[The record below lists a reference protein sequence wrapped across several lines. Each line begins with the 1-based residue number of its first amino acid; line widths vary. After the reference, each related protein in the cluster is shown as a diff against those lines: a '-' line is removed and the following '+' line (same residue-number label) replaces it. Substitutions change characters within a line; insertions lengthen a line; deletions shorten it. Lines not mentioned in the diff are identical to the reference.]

1 MKFKHMLFV
10 LTITTS
16 IIFAC
21 MLGSSYAYY
30 TLSNGTTV
38 TATTGEFDAN
48 VSVVFSESEYINL
61 KTGVPINSTDV
72 DKYASASKFTLI
84 PDATKLRG
92 YDVAV
97 KIAISNITIDTALK
111 ISAPGTCP
119 LSRTDRRGEVHR
131 SRPLPAP
138 DAPQRHLHRL
148 YGFVGLDRLEDGR
161 IRGCGPCRRQ
171 RTFRLRG
178 AGRFPRGCELPGLCF
193 GRGVRGAGRFADA
206 LSRRRAAHE
215 GGQCGLLP

>member
-10 LTITTS
+10 LTVTTS

-97 KIAISNITIDTALK
+97 KIAISNITIDTELKTSDFKYDLKCNDGSSTTTIKSGTGADFTSTELEIGTLSTQNSTFNVSKTYNCAL
-111 ISAPGTCP
+111 
-119 LSRTDRRGEVHR
+119 
-131 SRPLPAP
+131 
-138 DAPQRHLHRL
+138 RL
-148 YGFVGLDRLEDGR
+148 WLQETGNNQNDLMNKSFSGLIKVNSVYRK
-161 IRGCGPCRRQ
+161 
-171 RTFRLRG
+171 
-178 AGRFPRGCELPGLCF
+178 
-193 GRGVRGAGRFADA
+193 
-206 LSRRRAAHE
+206 
-215 GGQCGLLP
+215 

>member
-10 LTITTS
+10 LTVTTS

-72 DKYASASKFTLI
+72 DKYASALKFTLI
-84 PDATKLRG
+84 PDATKLQG

-97 KIAISNITIDTALK
+97 KIAISNITIDTELK
-111 ISAPGTCP
+111 ISDFKYDLKCNDGSSTTTIKSGTGADFTSTELEIGT
-119 LSRTDRRGEVHR
+119 LSTQNSTFNV
-131 SRPLPAP
+131 SKTYNCAL
-138 DAPQRHLHRL
+138 RL
-148 YGFVGLDRLEDGR
+148 WLQETGSNQNALMNKSFSGLIKVNSVYRK
-161 IRGCGPCRRQ
+161 
-171 RTFRLRG
+171 
-178 AGRFPRGCELPGLCF
+178 
-193 GRGVRGAGRFADA
+193 
-206 LSRRRAAHE
+206 
-215 GGQCGLLP
+215 

>member
-10 LTITTS
+10 LTVTTS

-72 DKYASASKFTLI
+72 DKYASALKFTLI
-84 PDATKLRG
+84 PDATKLQG

-111 ISAPGTCP
+111 ISDFKYDLKCNDGSSTTTIKSGTGADFTSTELEIGT
-119 LSRTDRRGEVHR
+119 LSTQNSTFNV
-131 SRPLPAP
+131 SKTYNCAL
-138 DAPQRHLHRL
+138 RL
-148 YGFVGLDRLEDGR
+148 WLQETGSNQNALMNKSFSGLIKVNSVYRK
-161 IRGCGPCRRQ
+161 
-171 RTFRLRG
+171 
-178 AGRFPRGCELPGLCF
+178 
-193 GRGVRGAGRFADA
+193 
-206 LSRRRAAHE
+206 
-215 GGQCGLLP
+215 

>member
-111 ISAPGTCP
+111 ISDFKYDLKCNDGSSTTTIKSGTGADFTSTELEIGT
-119 LSRTDRRGEVHR
+119 LSTQNSTFNV
-131 SRPLPAP
+131 SKTYNCAL
-138 DAPQRHLHRL
+138 RL
-148 YGFVGLDRLEDGR
+148 WLQETGSNQNALMNKSFSGLIKVNYVYRK
-161 IRGCGPCRRQ
+161 
-171 RTFRLRG
+171 
-178 AGRFPRGCELPGLCF
+178 
-193 GRGVRGAGRFADA
+193 
-206 LSRRRAAHE
+206 
-215 GGQCGLLP
+215 

>member
-10 LTITTS
+10 LTVTTS

-84 PDATKLRG
+84 PDATKLQG
-92 YDVAV
+92 YDVSV
-97 KIAISNITIDTALK
+97 KIAISNITIDTELK
-111 ISAPGTCP
+111 ISDFKYDLKCNDGSSTTTIKSGTGADFTSTELEIGT
-119 LSRTDRRGEVHR
+119 LSTQNSTFNV
-131 SRPLPAP
+131 SKTYNCAL
-138 DAPQRHLHRL
+138 RL
-148 YGFVGLDRLEDGR
+148 WLQETGSNQNALMNKSFSGLIKVNSVYRK
-161 IRGCGPCRRQ
+161 
-171 RTFRLRG
+171 
-178 AGRFPRGCELPGLCF
+178 
-193 GRGVRGAGRFADA
+193 
-206 LSRRRAAHE
+206 
-215 GGQCGLLP
+215 

>member
-10 LTITTS
+10 LTVTTS

-84 PDATKLRG
+84 PDATKLQG

-97 KIAISNITIDTALK
+97 KIAISNITIDTELK
-111 ISAPGTCP
+111 ISDFKYDLKCNDGSSTTTIKSGTGADFTSTELEIGT
-119 LSRTDRRGEVHR
+119 LSTQNSTFNV
-131 SRPLPAP
+131 SKTYNCAL
-138 DAPQRHLHRL
+138 RL
-148 YGFVGLDRLEDGR
+148 WLQETGSNQNALMNKSFSGLIKVISVYRK
-161 IRGCGPCRRQ
+161 
-171 RTFRLRG
+171 
-178 AGRFPRGCELPGLCF
+178 
-193 GRGVRGAGRFADA
+193 
-206 LSRRRAAHE
+206 
-215 GGQCGLLP
+215 

>member
-10 LTITTS
+10 LTVTTS

-38 TATTGEFDAN
+38 TATTGEFDVN

-97 KIAISNITIDTALK
+97 KIAISNITIDTELKTSDFKYDLKCNDGSSTTTIKSGTGADFTSTELEIGTLSTQNSTFNVSKTYNCAL
-111 ISAPGTCP
+111 
-119 LSRTDRRGEVHR
+119 
-131 SRPLPAP
+131 
-138 DAPQRHLHRL
+138 RL
-148 YGFVGLDRLEDGR
+148 WLQETGSNQNALMNKSFSGLIKVNSVYRK
-161 IRGCGPCRRQ
+161 
-171 RTFRLRG
+171 
-178 AGRFPRGCELPGLCF
+178 
-193 GRGVRGAGRFADA
+193 
-206 LSRRRAAHE
+206 
-215 GGQCGLLP
+215 

>member
-10 LTITTS
+10 LTVTTS

-38 TATTGEFDAN
+38 TATTGEFDGN

-84 PDATKLRG
+84 PDATKLQG

-111 ISAPGTCP
+111 ISDFKYDLKCNDGSSTTTIKSGTGADFTSTELEIGT
-119 LSRTDRRGEVHR
+119 LSTQNSTFNV
-131 SRPLPAP
+131 SKTYNCAL
-138 DAPQRHLHRL
+138 RL
-148 YGFVGLDRLEDGR
+148 WLQETGSNQNALMNKSFSGLIKVNSVYRK
-161 IRGCGPCRRQ
+161 
-171 RTFRLRG
+171 
-178 AGRFPRGCELPGLCF
+178 
-193 GRGVRGAGRFADA
+193 
-206 LSRRRAAHE
+206 
-215 GGQCGLLP
+215 

>member
-10 LTITTS
+10 LTVTTS

-97 KIAISNITIDTALK
+97 KIAISNITIDTELK
-111 ISAPGTCP
+111 ISDFKYDLKCNDGSSTTTIKSGTGADFTSTELEIGT
-119 LSRTDRRGEVHR
+119 LSTQNSTFNV
-131 SRPLPAP
+131 SKTYNCAL
-138 DAPQRHLHRL
+138 RL
-148 YGFVGLDRLEDGR
+148 WIQETGNNQNALMNKSFSGLIKVNSVYRK
-161 IRGCGPCRRQ
+161 
-171 RTFRLRG
+171 
-178 AGRFPRGCELPGLCF
+178 
-193 GRGVRGAGRFADA
+193 
-206 LSRRRAAHE
+206 
-215 GGQCGLLP
+215 

>member
-10 LTITTS
+10 LTVTTS

-48 VSVVFSESEYINL
+48 ISVVFSESEYINL

-72 DKYASASKFTLI
+72 DKYASTSKFTLI

-111 ISAPGTCP
+111 ISGFKYDLKCNDGSSTTTIKSGTGADFTSTELEIGT
-119 LSRTDRRGEVHR
+119 LSTQNSTFNV
-131 SRPLPAP
+131 SKTYNCAL
-138 DAPQRHLHRL
+138 RL
-148 YGFVGLDRLEDGR
+148 WLQGTGNNQNALMNKSFSGLIKVNSVYRK
-161 IRGCGPCRRQ
+161 
-171 RTFRLRG
+171 
-178 AGRFPRGCELPGLCF
+178 
-193 GRGVRGAGRFADA
+193 
-206 LSRRRAAHE
+206 
-215 GGQCGLLP
+215 

>member
-10 LTITTS
+10 LTVTTS

-72 DKYASASKFTLI
+72 DKYASASKFTLK
-84 PDATKLRG
+84 PDATKLRVYHG
-92 YDVAV
+92 AV
-97 KIAISNITIDTALK
+97 K
-111 ISAPGTCP
+111 
-119 LSRTDRRGEVHR
+119 
-131 SRPLPAP
+131 
-138 DAPQRHLHRL
+138 
-148 YGFVGLDRLEDGR
+148 
-161 IRGCGPCRRQ
+161 
-171 RTFRLRG
+171 
-178 AGRFPRGCELPGLCF
+178 
-193 GRGVRGAGRFADA
+193 
-206 LSRRRAAHE
+206 
-215 GGQCGLLP
+215 

>member
-10 LTITTS
+10 LTVTTS

-61 KTGVPINSTDV
+61 KTGVPINSTDI
-72 DKYASASKFTLI
+72 DKYASASRFTLI
-84 PDATKLRG
+84 PDATKLQG

-111 ISAPGTCP
+111 ISDFKYDLKCNDGSSTTTIKSGTGADFTSTELEIGT
-119 LSRTDRRGEVHR
+119 LSTQNSTFNV
-131 SRPLPAP
+131 SKTYNCAL
-138 DAPQRHLHRL
+138 RL
-148 YGFVGLDRLEDGR
+148 WLQETGSNQNALMNKSFSGLIKVNSVYRK
-161 IRGCGPCRRQ
+161 
-171 RTFRLRG
+171 
-178 AGRFPRGCELPGLCF
+178 
-193 GRGVRGAGRFADA
+193 
-206 LSRRRAAHE
+206 
-215 GGQCGLLP
+215 

>member
-10 LTITTS
+10 LTVTTS

-84 PDATKLRG
+84 PDATKLQG

-97 KIAISNITIDTALK
+97 KIAISNITIDTELK
-111 ISAPGTCP
+111 ISVFKYDLKCNDGSSTTTIKSGTGADFTSTELEIGTLSTQNSTFNVSKTYNCALRLWLQGTGNNQNP
-119 LSRTDRRGEVHR
+119 LMNKSF
-131 SRPLPAP
+131 S
-138 DAPQRHLHRL
+138 
-148 YGFVGLDRLEDGR
+148 GLIKVNSVYRK
-161 IRGCGPCRRQ
+161 
-171 RTFRLRG
+171 
-178 AGRFPRGCELPGLCF
+178 
-193 GRGVRGAGRFADA
+193 
-206 LSRRRAAHE
+206 
-215 GGQCGLLP
+215 

>member
-10 LTITTS
+10 LTVTTS

-84 PDATKLRG
+84 PDATKLQG

-111 ISAPGTCP
+111 ISYFKYDLKCNDGSSTTTIKSGTGADFTSTELEIGTLSTQNSTFNVSKTYNCALRLWLQASGNNQNP
-119 LSRTDRRGEVHR
+119 LMNKSF
-131 SRPLPAP
+131 S
-138 DAPQRHLHRL
+138 
-148 YGFVGLDRLEDGR
+148 GLIKVNSVYRK
-161 IRGCGPCRRQ
+161 
-171 RTFRLRG
+171 
-178 AGRFPRGCELPGLCF
+178 
-193 GRGVRGAGRFADA
+193 
-206 LSRRRAAHE
+206 
-215 GGQCGLLP
+215 

>member
-10 LTITTS
+10 LTVTTS

-61 KTGVPINSTDV
+61 KTWVPINSTDL

-97 KIAISNITIDTALK
+97 KISISNITIDTALK
-111 ISAPGTCP
+111 ISDFKYDLKCNDGSSTTTIKSGTGADFTSTELEIGT
-119 LSRTDRRGEVHR
+119 LSTQNSTFNV
-131 SRPLPAP
+131 SKTYNCAL
-138 DAPQRHLHRL
+138 RL
-148 YGFVGLDRLEDGR
+148 WLQETGSNQNALMNKSFSGLIKVNSVYRK
-161 IRGCGPCRRQ
+161 
-171 RTFRLRG
+171 
-178 AGRFPRGCELPGLCF
+178 
-193 GRGVRGAGRFADA
+193 
-206 LSRRRAAHE
+206 
-215 GGQCGLLP
+215 

>member
-84 PDATKLRG
+84 SDATKLRG

-111 ISAPGTCP
+111 ISDFKYDLKCNDGSSTTTIKSGTGADFTSTELEIGT
-119 LSRTDRRGEVHR
+119 LSTQNSTFNV
-131 SRPLPAP
+131 SKTYNCAL
-138 DAPQRHLHRL
+138 RL
-148 YGFVGLDRLEDGR
+148 WIQETGNNQNALMNKSFSGLIKVNSVYRK
-161 IRGCGPCRRQ
+161 
-171 RTFRLRG
+171 
-178 AGRFPRGCELPGLCF
+178 
-193 GRGVRGAGRFADA
+193 
-206 LSRRRAAHE
+206 
-215 GGQCGLLP
+215 

>member
-10 LTITTS
+10 LTVTTS

-92 YDVAV
+92 YNVAV
-97 KIAISNITIDTALK
+97 KIAISNITIDTELK
-111 ISAPGTCP
+111 ISDFKYDLKCNDGSSTTTIKSGTGADFTSTELEIGT
-119 LSRTDRRGEVHR
+119 LSTQNSTFNV
-131 SRPLPAP
+131 SKTYNCAL
-138 DAPQRHLHRL
+138 RL
-148 YGFVGLDRLEDGR
+148 WLQETGSNQNALMNKSFSGLIKVNSVYRK
-161 IRGCGPCRRQ
+161 
-171 RTFRLRG
+171 
-178 AGRFPRGCELPGLCF
+178 
-193 GRGVRGAGRFADA
+193 
-206 LSRRRAAHE
+206 
-215 GGQCGLLP
+215 

>member
-10 LTITTS
+10 LTVTTS

-84 PDATKLRG
+84 PDAAKLQG

-97 KIAISNITIDTALK
+97 KIAISNITIDTELK
-111 ISAPGTCP
+111 ISDFKYDLKCNDGSSTTTIKSGTGADFTSTELEIGT
-119 LSRTDRRGEVHR
+119 LSTQNSTFNV
-131 SRPLPAP
+131 SKTYNCAL
-138 DAPQRHLHRL
+138 RL
-148 YGFVGLDRLEDGR
+148 WLQETGSNQNALMNKSFSGLIKVNSVYRK
-161 IRGCGPCRRQ
+161 
-171 RTFRLRG
+171 
-178 AGRFPRGCELPGLCF
+178 
-193 GRGVRGAGRFADA
+193 
-206 LSRRRAAHE
+206 
-215 GGQCGLLP
+215 

>member
-1 MKFKHMLFV
+1 MLFV
-10 LTITTS
+10 LTVTTS

-111 ISAPGTCP
+111 ISDFKYDLKCNDGSSTTTIKSGTGADFTSTELEIGT
-119 LSRTDRRGEVHR
+119 LSTQNSTFNV
-131 SRPLPAP
+131 SKTYNCAL
-138 DAPQRHLHRL
+138 RL
-148 YGFVGLDRLEDGR
+148 WLQETGSNQNALMNKSFSGLIKVNSVYRK
-161 IRGCGPCRRQ
+161 
-171 RTFRLRG
+171 
-178 AGRFPRGCELPGLCF
+178 
-193 GRGVRGAGRFADA
+193 
-206 LSRRRAAHE
+206 
-215 GGQCGLLP
+215 

>member
-10 LTITTS
+10 LTVTTS

-38 TATTGEFDAN
+38 TATTGEFDAY

-111 ISAPGTCP
+111 ISDFKYDLKCNDGSSTTTIKSGTGADFTSTELEIGT
-119 LSRTDRRGEVHR
+119 LSTQNSTFNV
-131 SRPLPAP
+131 SKTYNCAL
-138 DAPQRHLHRL
+138 RL
-148 YGFVGLDRLEDGR
+148 WLQETGSNQNALMNKSFSGLIKVNSVYRK
-161 IRGCGPCRRQ
+161 
-171 RTFRLRG
+171 
-178 AGRFPRGCELPGLCF
+178 
-193 GRGVRGAGRFADA
+193 
-206 LSRRRAAHE
+206 
-215 GGQCGLLP
+215 

>member
-48 VSVVFSESEYINL
+48 ISVVFSESEYINL

-111 ISAPGTCP
+111 ISDFKYDLKCNDGSSTTTIKSGTGADFTNTELEIGT
-119 LSRTDRRGEVHR
+119 LSTQNSTFNV
-131 SRPLPAP
+131 SKTYNCAL
-138 DAPQRHLHRL
+138 RL
-148 YGFVGLDRLEDGR
+148 WLQETGSNQNALMNKSFSGLIKVNSVYRK
-161 IRGCGPCRRQ
+161 
-171 RTFRLRG
+171 
-178 AGRFPRGCELPGLCF
+178 
-193 GRGVRGAGRFADA
+193 
-206 LSRRRAAHE
+206 
-215 GGQCGLLP
+215 

>member
-10 LTITTS
+10 LTVTTS

-48 VSVVFSESEYINL
+48 ISVVFSESEYINL

-72 DKYASASKFTLI
+72 DKYASTSKFTLI

-97 KIAISNITIDTALK
+97 KISISNITIDTALK
-111 ISAPGTCP
+111 ISGFKYDLKCNDGSSTTTIKSGTGADFTSTELEIGT
-119 LSRTDRRGEVHR
+119 LSTQNSTFNV
-131 SRPLPAP
+131 SKTYNCAL
-138 DAPQRHLHRL
+138 RL
-148 YGFVGLDRLEDGR
+148 WLQETSSNQNALMNKSFSGLIKVNSVYRK
-161 IRGCGPCRRQ
+161 
-171 RTFRLRG
+171 
-178 AGRFPRGCELPGLCF
+178 
-193 GRGVRGAGRFADA
+193 
-206 LSRRRAAHE
+206 
-215 GGQCGLLP
+215 

>member
-84 PDATKLRG
+84 PDATKLQG

-97 KIAISNITIDTALK
+97 KIAISNITIDTELK
-111 ISAPGTCP
+111 ISDFKYNLKCNDGSSTTTIKSGTGADFTSTELEIGT
-119 LSRTDRRGEVHR
+119 LSTQNSTFNV
-131 SRPLPAP
+131 SKTYNCAL
-138 DAPQRHLHRL
+138 RL
-148 YGFVGLDRLEDGR
+148 WLQETGSNQNALMNKSFSGLIKVNSVYRK
-161 IRGCGPCRRQ
+161 
-171 RTFRLRG
+171 
-178 AGRFPRGCELPGLCF
+178 
-193 GRGVRGAGRFADA
+193 
-206 LSRRRAAHE
+206 
-215 GGQCGLLP
+215 

>member
-84 PDATKLRG
+84 PDATKLQG

-111 ISAPGTCP
+111 ISDFKYDLKCNDGSSTTTIKSGTGADFTSTELEIGT
-119 LSRTDRRGEVHR
+119 LSTQNSTFNV
-131 SRPLPAP
+131 SKTYNCAL
-138 DAPQRHLHRL
+138 RL
-148 YGFVGLDRLEDGR
+148 WLQETGSNQNALMNKSFYGLIKVNSVYRK
-161 IRGCGPCRRQ
+161 
-171 RTFRLRG
+171 
-178 AGRFPRGCELPGLCF
+178 
-193 GRGVRGAGRFADA
+193 
-206 LSRRRAAHE
+206 
-215 GGQCGLLP
+215 

>member
-97 KIAISNITIDTALK
+97 KIAISNITIDIALK
-111 ISAPGTCP
+111 ISDFKYDLKCNDGSSTTTIKSGTGADFTSTELEIGT
-119 LSRTDRRGEVHR
+119 LSTQNSTFNV
-131 SRPLPAP
+131 SKTYNCAL
-138 DAPQRHLHRL
+138 RL
-148 YGFVGLDRLEDGR
+148 WLQETGSNQNALMNKSFSGLIKVNSVYRK
-161 IRGCGPCRRQ
+161 
-171 RTFRLRG
+171 
-178 AGRFPRGCELPGLCF
+178 
-193 GRGVRGAGRFADA
+193 
-206 LSRRRAAHE
+206 
-215 GGQCGLLP
+215 

>member
-10 LTITTS
+10 LTVTTS

-48 VSVVFSESEYINL
+48 ISVVFSESEYINL

-72 DKYASASKFTLI
+72 DKYASTSKFTLI

-111 ISAPGTCP
+111 ISVFKYDLKCNDGSSTTTIKSGTGADFTSTELEIGTLSTQNSTFNVSKTYNCALRLWLQETSSNQNP
-119 LSRTDRRGEVHR
+119 LMNKSF
-131 SRPLPAP
+131 S
-138 DAPQRHLHRL
+138 
-148 YGFVGLDRLEDGR
+148 GLIKVKSVYRK
-161 IRGCGPCRRQ
+161 
-171 RTFRLRG
+171 
-178 AGRFPRGCELPGLCF
+178 
-193 GRGVRGAGRFADA
+193 
-206 LSRRRAAHE
+206 
-215 GGQCGLLP
+215 

>member
-111 ISAPGTCP
+111 ISDFKYDLKCNDGSSTTTIKSGTGADFTSTELEIGT
-119 LSRTDRRGEVHR
+119 LSTQNSTFNV
-131 SRPLPAP
+131 SKTYNCTL
-138 DAPQRHLHRL
+138 RL
-148 YGFVGLDRLEDGR
+148 WLQETGSN
-161 IRGCGPCRRQ
+161 Q
-171 RTFRLRG
+171 N
-178 AGRFPRGCELPGLCF
+178 
-193 GRGVRGAGRFADA
+193 A
-206 LSRRRAAHE
+206 LMN
-215 GGQCGLLP
+215 

>member
-10 LTITTS
+10 LTITSS

-111 ISAPGTCP
+111 ISDFKYDLKCNDGSSTTTIKSGTGADFTSTELEIGT
-119 LSRTDRRGEVHR
+119 LSTQNSTFNV
-131 SRPLPAP
+131 SKTYNCAL
-138 DAPQRHLHRL
+138 RL
-148 YGFVGLDRLEDGR
+148 WLQETGSNQNALMNKSFSGLIKVNSVYRK
-161 IRGCGPCRRQ
+161 
-171 RTFRLRG
+171 
-178 AGRFPRGCELPGLCF
+178 
-193 GRGVRGAGRFADA
+193 
-206 LSRRRAAHE
+206 
-215 GGQCGLLP
+215 

>member
-10 LTITTS
+10 LTVITS

-97 KIAISNITIDTALK
+97 KIAISNITIDTELK
-111 ISAPGTCP
+111 ISDFKYDLKCNDGSSTTTIKSGTGADFTSTELEIGT
-119 LSRTDRRGEVHR
+119 LSTQNSTFNV
-131 SRPLPAP
+131 SKTYNCAL
-138 DAPQRHLHRL
+138 RL
-148 YGFVGLDRLEDGR
+148 WLQETGSNQNALMNKSFSGLIKVNSVYRK
-161 IRGCGPCRRQ
+161 
-171 RTFRLRG
+171 
-178 AGRFPRGCELPGLCF
+178 
-193 GRGVRGAGRFADA
+193 
-206 LSRRRAAHE
+206 
-215 GGQCGLLP
+215 

>member
-10 LTITTS
+10 LTVTTS

-84 PDATKLRG
+84 PDATKLQG

-97 KIAISNITIDTALK
+97 KIAISNITIDTELK
-111 ISAPGTCP
+111 ISDFKYDLKCNDGSSTTTIKSGTGADFTSTELEIGT
-119 LSRTDRRGEVHR
+119 LSTQNSTFNV
-131 SRPLPAP
+131 SKTYNCTL
-138 DAPQRHLHRL
+138 RL
-148 YGFVGLDRLEDGR
+148 WLQETGSNQNALMNKSFSGLIKVNSVYRK
-161 IRGCGPCRRQ
+161 
-171 RTFRLRG
+171 
-178 AGRFPRGCELPGLCF
+178 
-193 GRGVRGAGRFADA
+193 
-206 LSRRRAAHE
+206 
-215 GGQCGLLP
+215 

>member
-10 LTITTS
+10 LTVTTS

-84 PDATKLRG
+84 SDATKLRG

-97 KIAISNITIDTALK
+97 KISISNITIDTALK
-111 ISAPGTCP
+111 ISDFKYDLKCNDGSSTTTIKSGTGADFTSTELEIGT
-119 LSRTDRRGEVHR
+119 LSTQNSTFNV
-131 SRPLPAP
+131 SKTYNCAL
-138 DAPQRHLHRL
+138 RL
-148 YGFVGLDRLEDGR
+148 WLQETGSNQNALMNKSFSGLIKVNSVYRK
-161 IRGCGPCRRQ
+161 
-171 RTFRLRG
+171 
-178 AGRFPRGCELPGLCF
+178 
-193 GRGVRGAGRFADA
+193 
-206 LSRRRAAHE
+206 
-215 GGQCGLLP
+215 

>member
-10 LTITTS
+10 LTVTTS

-30 TLSNGTTV
+30 TLSKGTTV

-97 KIAISNITIDTALK
+97 KIAISNITIDTELK
-111 ISAPGTCP
+111 ISDFKYDLKCNDGSSTTTIKSGTGADFTSTELEIGT
-119 LSRTDRRGEVHR
+119 LSTQNSTFNV
-131 SRPLPAP
+131 SKTYNCAL
-138 DAPQRHLHRL
+138 RL
-148 YGFVGLDRLEDGR
+148 WLQETGSNQNALMNKSFSGLIKVNSVYRK
-161 IRGCGPCRRQ
+161 
-171 RTFRLRG
+171 
-178 AGRFPRGCELPGLCF
+178 
-193 GRGVRGAGRFADA
+193 
-206 LSRRRAAHE
+206 
-215 GGQCGLLP
+215 

>member
-10 LTITTS
+10 LTVTTS

-84 PDATKLRG
+84 PDATKLQG
-92 YDVAV
+92 YDVAL
-97 KIAISNITIDTALK
+97 KIAISNITIDTELK
-111 ISAPGTCP
+111 ISDFKYDLKCNDGSSTTTIKSGTGADFTSTELEIGT
-119 LSRTDRRGEVHR
+119 LSTQNSTFNV
-131 SRPLPAP
+131 SKTYNCAL
-138 DAPQRHLHRL
+138 RL
-148 YGFVGLDRLEDGR
+148 WLQETGSNQNALMNKSFSGLIKVNSVYRK
-161 IRGCGPCRRQ
+161 
-171 RTFRLRG
+171 
-178 AGRFPRGCELPGLCF
+178 
-193 GRGVRGAGRFADA
+193 
-206 LSRRRAAHE
+206 
-215 GGQCGLLP
+215 

>member
-10 LTITTS
+10 LTVTTS

-84 PDATKLRG
+84 PDATKLQG

-97 KIAISNITIDTALK
+97 KIAISNITIDTELK
-111 ISAPGTCP
+111 ISVFKYDLKCNDGSSTTTIKSGTGADFTSTELEIGT
-119 LSRTDRRGEVHR
+119 LSTQNSTFNV
-131 SRPLPAP
+131 SKTYNCAL
-138 DAPQRHLHRL
+138 RL
-148 YGFVGLDRLEDGR
+148 WLQETSSNQNALMNKSFSGLIKVISVYRK
-161 IRGCGPCRRQ
+161 
-171 RTFRLRG
+171 
-178 AGRFPRGCELPGLCF
+178 
-193 GRGVRGAGRFADA
+193 
-206 LSRRRAAHE
+206 
-215 GGQCGLLP
+215 

>member
-10 LTITTS
+10 LTVTTS

-48 VSVVFSESEYINL
+48 ISVVFSESEYINL

-72 DKYASASKFTLI
+72 DKYASTSKFTLI

-97 KIAISNITIDTALK
+97 KISISNITIDTALK
-111 ISAPGTCP
+111 ISDFKYDLKCNDGSSTTTIKSGTGADFTSTELEIGT
-119 LSRTDRRGEVHR
+119 LSTQNSTFNV
-131 SRPLPAP
+131 SKTYNCAL
-138 DAPQRHLHRL
+138 RL
-148 YGFVGLDRLEDGR
+148 WLQETGSNQNALMNKSFSGLIKVISVYRK
-161 IRGCGPCRRQ
+161 
-171 RTFRLRG
+171 
-178 AGRFPRGCELPGLCF
+178 
-193 GRGVRGAGRFADA
+193 
-206 LSRRRAAHE
+206 
-215 GGQCGLLP
+215 

>member
-111 ISAPGTCP
+111 ISDFKYDLKCNDGSSTTTIKSGTGADFTSTELEIGT
-119 LSRTDRRGEVHR
+119 LSTQNSTFNV
-131 SRPLPAP
+131 SKTYNCAL
-138 DAPQRHLHRL
+138 RL
-148 YGFVGLDRLEDGR
+148 WIQETGNNQNALMNKSFSGLIKVISVYRK
-161 IRGCGPCRRQ
+161 
-171 RTFRLRG
+171 
-178 AGRFPRGCELPGLCF
+178 
-193 GRGVRGAGRFADA
+193 
-206 LSRRRAAHE
+206 
-215 GGQCGLLP
+215 